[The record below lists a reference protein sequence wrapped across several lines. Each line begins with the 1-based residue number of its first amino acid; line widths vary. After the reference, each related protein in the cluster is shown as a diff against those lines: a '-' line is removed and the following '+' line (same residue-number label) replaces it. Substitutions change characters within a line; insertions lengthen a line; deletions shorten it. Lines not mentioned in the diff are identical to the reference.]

1 MPDIHSSAQISPD
14 AQIAEDVTIGPFAI
28 IDGPAVIGSGSVIG
42 AQVWI
47 HGAVTMGTNNKIGYG
62 SIVGADPQDLAFDP
76 ATETGVEIGSS
87 NVIREYVTI
96 HRATEAGAKTR
107 IGDENYLMTGAHL
120 GHDVT
125 LGNKNIIANN
135 ALFGGFVEVGNSIV
149 IAGASAFHQFIKI
162 GDHAMVQGL
171 TGASKDV
178 PPYCIL
184 RHTNRLSGLNSV
196 GMRRAGI
203 SPNERQEIKSAYA
216 ILFQRG
222 LAINSA
228 LDEAGTREWGPAAT
242 LLIEAVRNP
251 GRKGILTREET
262 PKG

>member
-1 MPDIHSSAQISPD
+1 VPDIHSSAQISPD

-28 IDGPAVIGSGSVIG
+28 IDGPAVIGSGSVIE

-47 HGAVTMGTNNKIGYG
+47 HGAVTIGANNKIGYG
-62 SIVGADPQDLAFDP
+62 AIVGADPQDLAFDP
-76 ATETGVEIGSS
+76 ATETGVEIGVR

-96 HRATEAGAKTR
+96 HRATEAGTKTR

-135 ALFGGFVEVGNSIV
+135 VLLAGFVEVGNSVV
-149 IAGASAFHQFIKI
+149 IAGASVFHQFIKI
-162 GDHAMVQGL
+162 GDHVMVQGL
-171 TGASKDV
+171 TGSSKDV

-184 RHTNRLSGLNSV
+184 RHGNRLSGLNSI

-216 ILFQRG
+216 ILFQSG
-222 LAINSA
+222 LAIDSA

-251 GRKGILTREET
+251 SRKGVLTREDT
-262 PKG
+262 SKV